1 MNGNPQ
7 RQDGIQGE
15 ADESL
20 RERRLDADAVRRC
33 LAGDRDAFG
42 ELVSRWQDR
51 IHAVTQ
57 RMTGDAHLARD
68 LAQET
73 FLRAWSS
80 LSSFEGGAAFGTWLH
95 SIAINQVRTEMRRRS
110 ARKRGAPV
118 SIEALGRGDGG
129 DAGSGEPGTF
139 EPEGP
144 AGDPAR
150 PMEERERA
158 TLLQHAVAE
167 LDPEF
172 REVLVLREF
181 RDLQYEEI
189 AEITGVPVGTVR
201 SRLFRARSELRRRL
215 EGRL

>member
-1 MNGNPQ
+1 MNGNPAQ
-7 RQDGIQGE
+7 LDGIQGE
-15 ADESL
+15 ADDAL

-42 ELVSRWQDR
+42 EIVSRWQDR

-110 ARKRGAPV
+110 AQKRGAPV
-118 SIEALGRGDGG
+118 SIEALGGGGGGSADGG
-129 DAGSGEPGTF
+129 ETSF

-144 AGDPAR
+144 AADPAR
-150 PMEERERA
+150 PMEEQERA
-158 TLLQHAVAE
+158 ALLQRAVAE

-181 RDLQYEEI
+181 RDLPYEEI
-189 AEITGVPVGTVR
+189 AAITGVPVGTVR

>member
-1 MNGNPQ
+1 MNGNPA

-15 ADESL
+15 ADDAL
-20 RERRLDADAVRRC
+20 REHRLDADAVRRC
-33 LAGDRDAFG
+33 LAGDREAFG
-42 ELVSRWQDR
+42 EIVSRWQDR

-80 LSSFEGGAAFGTWLH
+80 LSSFEGGAALGTWLH

-110 ARKRGAPV
+110 AQKRGAPV
-118 SIEALGRGDGG
+118 SIEVLGGGDDGG
-129 DAGSGEPGTF
+129 EAGTF

-144 AGDPAR
+144 AADPAR
-150 PMEERERA
+150 PMEEQERA
-158 TLLQHAVAE
+158 ALLQRAVAE
-167 LDPEF
+167 LDSEF

>member
-1 MNGNPQ
+1 MSGNP
-7 RQDGIQGE
+7 RQPDSIQVA

-20 RERRLDADAVRRC
+20 RERSLDADAVRRC
-33 LAGDRDAFG
+33 LAGDRGAFG
-42 ELVSRWQDR
+42 EIVTRWQDR

-80 LSSFEGGAAFGTWLH
+80 LSSFEGGSAFGTWLH
-95 SIAINQVRTEMRRRS
+95 AIALNQVRTEMRRRS
-110 ARKRGAPV
+110 AQKRGTPLSFEV
-118 SIEALGRGDGG
+118 LGATDGGG
-129 DAGSGEPGTF
+129 DASSF
-139 EPEGP
+139 EPP
-144 AGDPAR
+144 APPADPGRGIDEA
-150 PMEERERA
+150 ERA
-158 TLLQHAVAE
+158 ESLRRAIAE

-181 RDLQYEEI
+181 RDLPYEEI
-189 AEITGVPVGTVR
+189 AEITGAPVGTVR
-201 SRLFRARSELRRRL
+201 SRLFRARTELRRRL